1 VGSVLDK
8 VRQLIAMT
16 AVDNIEEARSMAHA
30 ACKLMREHKVVLSLP
45 PSVSPVEQALHDA
58 FRSTQA
64 PVGAPP
70 KPTGSAWS
78 AHAPPPPEAQ
88 KEAEKVRRP
97 ARSGSNMHEH
107 RGPMRHAVQVKS
119 KYEAWCKGCGVAI
132 EEGDVVWWRKGL
144 GVSCT
149 ECGHGPL
156 EE

>member
-16 AVDNIEEARSMAHA
+16 AVDNVEEARSMAFA
-30 ACKLMREHKVVLSLP
+30 ACKLLREHKVILVMPTEPLRPRVDPFAPEP
-45 PSVSPVEQALHDA
+45 P
-58 FRSTQA
+58 RST
-64 PVGAPP
+64 PP
-70 KPTGSAWS
+70 KPTGPSWS

-107 RGPMRHAVQVKS
+107 RGPMKRAVQVKS

-132 EEGDVVWWRKGL
+132 EEGDTVWWRKGL

-149 ECGHGPL
+149 DCGHAPL
-156 EE
+156 EN